1 MKSRQMAPRTR
12 IPAIMMVVVLLGLT
26 RVMAQAPVIAPDS
39 IVDVVELRDGSRLVG
54 RIERWAYDRG
64 LEMVLIT
71 GAKVSIPK
79 QDIRNVTQQTA
90 LSDQMAIFQTYGYGM
105 KARPAYAFR
114 EKGLY
119 QSASFFL
126 NTSVSGG
133 AGIHYA
139 IGHRFNRW
147 IGVGL
152 GVGYESNDL
161 TQSRQLIPVYAEA
174 RGFLLARRITPY
186 YGFKLGYAFALPDEE
201 WGLTSAK
208 GGFGFSPEL
217 GVRFGSR
224 AVNVYVGAEYKWQRA
239 SWTHTS
245 FSWDGSDWTYTD
257 EVTYRRINFRAGL
270 LF

>member
-1 MKSRQMAPRTR
+1 MIRKHISSIMRTQVTLVALAMMWLA
-12 IPAIMMVVVLLGLT
+12 PAI
-26 RVMAQAPVIAPDS
+26 AQAPVIAPDS
-39 IVDVVELRDGSRLVG
+39 LVDVVELRDGSRLVG

-64 LEMVLIT
+64 LEIVLIT

-79 QDIRNVTQQTA
+79 HDIRSVTQQTA
-90 LSDQMAIFQTYGYGM
+90 LADQMAIFQTYGYGI
-105 KARPAYAFR
+105 KAKPVYAFR

-119 QSASFFL
+119 QSFSVFL
-126 NTSVSGG
+126 NTSTSGG
-133 AGIHYA
+133 AGMHYA

-147 IGVGL
+147 IGAGL

-186 YGFKLGYAFALPDEE
+186 YGLKMGYAFALTDEE

-224 AVNVYVGAEYKWQRA
+224 AVNVYAGVEYKWQQA
-239 SWTHTS
+239 S
-245 FSWDGSDWTYTD
+245 WTYTD
-257 EVTYRRINFRAGL
+257 WGWDGQGTYTDDVTYKRFNFRTGI

>member
-1 MKSRQMAPRTR
+1 MIRKNFIPFLR
-12 IPAIMMVVVLLGLT
+12 IPVLL
-26 RVMAQAPVIAPDS
+26 VMLVLATVVHAVAQAPVIAPDS

-90 LSDQMAIFQTYGYGM
+90 LADQMAIFQTYGYGM
-105 KARPAYAFR
+105 RAKPAYAFR

-119 QSASFFL
+119 QSFSVFL
-126 NTSVSGG
+126 NTSTSGG
-133 AGIHYA
+133 AGLHYA

-147 IGVGL
+147 IGAGL

-161 TQSRQLIPVYAEA
+161 TQSRQLIPLFAEA

-186 YGFKLGYAFALPDEE
+186 YGFKIGYAFALTDEE

-224 AVNVYVGAEYKWQRA
+224 AVNVYAGVEYKWQQA
-239 SWTHTS
+239 SWTYTGWG
-245 FSWDGSDWTYTD
+245 WDGQGTYTD
-257 EVTYRRINFRAGL
+257 DVTYKRLNFRTGI

>member
-1 MKSRQMAPRTR
+1 MKHKHIAPRTR
-12 IPAIMMVVVLLGLT
+12 ILAILVVVILMSLARAIG
-26 RVMAQAPVIAPDS
+26 QAPVIAPDS

-54 RIERWAYDRG
+54 RIERWTYDRG
-64 LEMVLIT
+64 LEIVLIT

-79 QDIRNVTQQTA
+79 HDIRNVTQQTA

-105 KARPAYAFR
+105 KAKPAYAFR

-119 QSASFFL
+119 QSVSFFL
-126 NTSVSGG
+126 NTSASGG
-133 AGIHYA
+133 AGLHYS

-152 GVGYESNDL
+152 GFGYESNDL
-161 TQSRQLIPVYAEA
+161 TQSRQLIPLYAEA

-186 YGFKLGYAFALPDEE
+186 YGFKMGYAFALTDEE

-217 GVRFGSR
+217 GIRFGAR
-224 AVNVYVGAEYKWQRA
+224 AVNVYAGVEYKWQRA
-239 SWTHTS
+239 SWTHET
-245 FSWDGSDWTYTD
+245 FGTDWTYTD
-257 EVTYRRINFRAGL
+257 EVTYKRINFRAGL